1 MEYCHCMT
9 SGLQTPSTAGAA
21 AGEETRR
28 SRYQVIER
36 DGERCLT
43 CSVQTVLLHVVR
55 GLSVNETGRKRYPE
69 QTIFLDGVFGG
80 PPFYDNKARQY
91 SLDHHAGCVRAF
103 TLATCEQAVVVLLQ
117 GLPLGEGEWQLYVNE
132 PDLDALLASWV
143 LLNHLELLAEG
154 GELLWRA
161 MPLIRVEG
169 VIDAHGLDMEIL
181 CGVPKKTY
189 AARKDQLDR
198 LLADE
203 RRHKGTGSWATIDFL
218 DYARGILEAID
229 AQLFPPSHLGQLLEI
244 EEVKRLPLQ
253 GAKQVILCRSHQNIY
268 EVEALL
274 KERHERQLGL
284 IVLDR
289 GGGRFTLRQVDPF
302 LSRNL
307 LALYAALNQRDSRA
321 SHHGGIDNLWG
332 GSEDI
337 GGSPRATGSAL
348 TGDDILRQAQQVYGA
363 GGWFGKLVQR
373 LRP

>member
-1 MEYCHCMT
+1 MRVEP
-9 SGLQTPSTAGAA
+9 QTPATTSEPSS
-21 AGEETRR
+21 EERR
-28 SRYQVIER
+28 SRYHVVER
-36 DGERCLT
+36 EGERCLT
-43 CSVQTVLLHVVR
+43 CSVQNVLFHVVR
-55 GLSVNETGRKRYPE
+55 GLSVNAAGRKRYPE
-69 QTIFLDGVFGG
+69 QTIFLDGVFAG

-117 GLPLGEGEWQLYVNE
+117 GLALSEGEWQLYVNE
-132 PDLDALLASWV
+132 PDLDALLASWA
-143 LLNHLELLAEG
+143 LLNHLELMAEG

-161 MPLIRVEG
+161 MPTIRVEG

-181 CGVPKKTY
+181 CGLPKEVY
-189 AARKDQLDR
+189 AASKERLDR
-198 LLADE
+198 LLTDE
-203 RRHKGTGSWATIDFL
+203 KRHKATGSWATIDFI
-218 DYARGILEAID
+218 DYARSMLEAID

-253 GAKQVILCRSHQNIY
+253 GTKQVILCRSHQNIY

-302 LSRNL
+302 LSKNL
-307 LALYAALNQRDSRA
+307 LSLYITLNQRDSRA
-321 SHHGGIDNLWG
+321 SHHGGTDNLWG

-348 TGDDILRQAQQVYGA
+348 SGDEILHLAQQVYGA
-363 GGWFGKLVQR
+363 GGWLGRLVQR